1 MGEGGVKYFF
11 TEDQIAFFQNL
22 GFYKD
27 SKKTPWIYM
36 GITKIPFE
44 LISGL
49 YQDYKK
55 RKPGFYRDYEKP
67 RKKAMGFYKDSK
79 KKHQKVV
86 WGFLGIPI
94 FFFGILRD
102 SSGFCY
108 FFGHICSSG

>member
-1 MGEGGVKYFF
+1 
-11 TEDQIAFFQNL
+11 
-22 GFYKD
+22 
-27 SKKTPWIYM
+27 M
-36 GITKIPFE
+36 GITKIPVV
-44 LISGL
+44 LMSGF

-79 KKHQKVV
+79 KSTKKLF
-86 WGFLGIPI
+86 GDSDI
-94 FFFGILRD
+94 FFRD